1 MTIQSVNPRSGEK
14 FGPIFFETTSFELDE
29 IVALSQISLQI
40 WQTRSPSFR
49 ANCLQSVANALQEN
63 MEELVKISDLET
75 GLGEVRLT
83 GEIGRTVFQIRE
95 FANAL
100 QEGEFITPLVDSAVD
115 LPVPQGHPQFI
126 RTLTPIGVV
135 AVFGASNFPFAFSVL
150 GGDTSSAL
158 AAGCTVIVK
167 AHPAHPQTSIRTYEI
182 ANKAMA
188 DAGAPK
194 GTLAMVHGV
203 DAGKMLLRDERVQA
217 AAFTGSKNGG
227 RALFDI
233 SNARKNPIPFYG
245 ELGSINPV
253 IVLSSAI
260 TDPKAFASAYLDSLL
275 LGNGQFCTNPSVMF
289 IPRDSGISSEIEL
302 QIADRVPSPFLSQST
317 KELHDKNRE
326 DLRASITPKILI
338 GQNTTE
344 MGFYSSP
351 MVFLSTVEH
360 LLANESALR
369 IECFGPTGLILTYT
383 NISEVIDL
391 VMKMDGALVAS
402 LFGTSEDAD
411 APIAG
416 IALAR
421 KVGRVAWNAW
431 PTGVAVAAGQHHGG
445 PYPASTAPLH
455 TSVGLSAITR
465 FLRPV
470 TFQSLPP
477 ALLNQVALNL
487 AKSYK

>member
-1 MTIQSVNPRSGEK
+1 MTIQSVNPRTGEK
-14 FGPIFFETTSFELDE
+14 FGPIIPETTSVELDA
-29 IVALSQISLQI
+29 IIALSQINLQK
-40 WQTRSPSFR
+40 WSTQSPSFR
-49 ANCLQSVANALQEN
+49 ADCLHSIANALQEN

-75 GLGEVRLT
+75 ALGETRLT
-83 GEIGRTVFQIRE
+83 GEISRTVFQIRE
-95 FANAL
+95 FANAI
-100 QEGEFITPLVDSAVD
+100 QQGEFISPLIDSAVE

-126 RTLTPIGVV
+126 RTFAPIGIV

-167 AHPAHPQTSIRTYEI
+167 AHPAHPQTSLRTYEI
-182 ANKAMA
+182 ANKAIV

-194 GTLAMVHGV
+194 GTIALIHGV
-203 DAGKMLLRDERVQA
+203 DSGKILLRDERIHA
-217 AAFTGSKNGG
+217 AAFTGSRHGG

-253 IVLSSAI
+253 IVLNSAI
-260 TDPKAFASAYLDSLL
+260 TDPKDFASAYLDSLL

-289 IPRDSGISSEIEL
+289 IPKDSGIAAEIEL
-302 QIADRVPSPFLSQST
+302 QIVGRVPSPFLSQAT
-317 KELHDKNRE
+317 KTLHDKNRE
-326 DLRASITPKILI
+326 DLRMSITPKLLI
-338 GQNTTE
+338 GQNTGDT
-344 MGFYSSP
+344 GFYSSP
-351 MVFLSTVEH
+351 MVFLSAVEH
-360 LLANESALR
+360 LLTNESALT

-383 NISEVIDL
+383 SISEVIDL
-391 VMKMDGALVAS
+391 VLKMEGALVGS
-402 LFGTSEDAD
+402 LFGGIDDAD
-411 APIAG
+411 ASIVAR
-416 IALAR
+416 ALAN

-431 PTGVAVAAGQHHGG
+431 PTGVAVTAGQHHGG

-465 FLRPV
+465 FLRPI

-477 ALLNQVALNL
+477 LLLNQVAMNL
-487 AKSYK
+487 AKS